1 VSATRISRRFRDN
14 ILGEGGLGGRG
25 LNDPRAHSIYAVKP
39 SAITEIPKWIKCRAV
54 PGLAE
59 LNGYIWLNY
68 GTMKLLVALDESRGG
83 NPEVVQVEF
92 RYCRV
97 CRRPLLADEAAAY
110 RLRITPELSEPECGM
125 KCAGDLTSRIWFTLH
140 HAPA

>member
-1 VSATRISRRFRDN
+1 
-14 ILGEGGLGGRG
+14 
-25 LNDPRAHSIYAVKP
+25 
-39 SAITEIPKWIKCRAV
+39 
-54 PGLAE
+54 
-59 LNGYIWLNY
+59 
-68 GTMKLLVALDESRGG
+68 MKLLVALDESRGG